1 MNERIAKIE
10 STMLGRED
18 HGIWTAFLFVSYGAS
33 SQGIGGYGLDGP
45 THDDDGK
52 FVRRVGSAFGME
64 WIMRATAACGV
75 DSWEKVAGRT
85 ILVYFEDDAGYF
97 GQPIGIGPL
106 PTEPGKP
113 FMFADLAAEYGAD
126 A

>member
-18 HGIWTAFLFVSYGAS
+18 HGIWTAFLFVSYGGS
-33 SQGIGGYGLDGP
+33 SQGIGGYCFDGP
-45 THDDDGK
+45 IHDDDGK
-52 FVRRVGSAFGME
+52 FLRRAGGAFGME
-64 WIMRATAACGV
+64 WIMRATEACGV
-75 DSWEKVAGRT
+75 DSWEEMRGRT
-85 ILVYFEDDAGYF
+85 ILVYFEDDGF
-97 GQPIGIGPL
+97 FSPPIGIGPL

-113 FMFADLAAEYGAD
+113 FMFADLTAEYIEAT